1 MKAKITIF
9 ALVIVSVISFAAFTH
24 AAGLSVVTGQNFNVN
39 TSVLNIASHISN
51 SGTLRLS
58 SGTIKLG
65 GDWLNTGAFNS
76 DTSGTVVFT
85 GIGQSTITGA
95 NTFANFTCTQPGKQL
110 NFEAGETQTI
120 AGAWTLTGA
129 SGNLIS
135 LGSTVAG
142 TRWKV
147 NPQGARNISF
157 VDVQDSNNLSPAIID
172 PANSIDS
179 GNNHNWFSV
188 TAVEIVSFTAKEGE
202 QGAVILSWETATE
215 IDNAGFN
222 IYRSKRSDGA
232 YKKVNGKLIPA
243 QGGGSLGASYSYE
256 ETPGKGTFRYKLED
270 ADTNGVSTMHGP
282 VKVRVR
288 SAEGEARRR

>member
-1 MKAKITIF
+1 
-9 ALVIVSVISFAAFTH
+9 
-24 AAGLSVVTGQNFNVN
+24 
-39 TSVLNIASHISN
+39 
-51 SGTLRLS
+51 LRLS

-85 GIGQSTITGA
+85 GIGQSTITGT
-95 NTFANFTCTQPGKQL
+95 NNFANFTCTQPGKQL

-129 SGNLIS
+129 SGNLIR

-142 TRWKV
+142 TRWIV
-147 NPQGARNISF
+147 NPQGTRNISF
-157 VDVQDSNNLSPAIID
+157 VDVQDSNNLSPDIID

-179 GNNHNWFSV
+179 GNNLNWFSV
-188 TAVEIVSFTAKEGE
+188 TAVEIVSFAAKEGE

-222 IYRSKRSDGA
+222 IYRSKRSDGT

-256 ETPGKGTFRYKLED
+256 DTPGKGIFRYKLED
-270 ADTNGVSTMHGP
+270 VDYNGVSTMHGP

-288 SAEGEARRR
+288 SEGGEARRR